1 MAPKSAGSSPASP
14 NIPYNPN
21 SYVAN
26 HFNILNSKKV
36 PRISI
41 IYTTKTIRIVKALY
55 SNRIIQGYVVTSVEG
70 KNFITFNTQYYRGVP
85 YFSHFKVVSVP
96 SKSQTIS
103 LKALRIAVKSIGKSL
118 ILLETDKGI
127 ITHNE
132 AITYAIGGKIMGI
145 VS

>member
-14 NIPYNPN
+14 IIPYNSN

-41 IYTTKTIRIVKALY
+41 KYTTKTIKIVQALY
-55 SNRIIQGYVVTSVEG
+55 HNRIIQGYVITNEQG
-70 KNFITFNTQYYRGVP
+70 IKKITFNTHYYRGVP

-103 LKALRIAVKSIGKSL
+103 LKALRIAVKSIGRSL

-127 ITHNE
+127 ITHTE
-132 AITYAIGGKIMGI
+132 ALSYSIGGKIMGVI
-145 VS
+145 S